1 MTPRI
6 DDLTCCRALFAAWVF
21 TYHLDLQLFSAEL
34 FSFATPFIRR
44 GYLGVDGFFILSG
57 FVLAHAHPAMGLSWP
72 ELWGFW
78 RRRLARIYPVHVAT
92 IGLLALLL
100 IAGRLA
106 GLVPRDPARFSLRAL
121 VENLLLVHGWGETDF
136 GTWNYPSW
144 TISTEWAGYLAF
156 PLLWFAVRRLRTGRL
171 YVVLAAA
178 LAALAWAEAEGGA
191 MRLNLAYRAGFARF
205 VPEFLA
211 GMALARL
218 IPVLVPALAGWRG
231 LRALAGIGLAI
242 VGLVAS
248 GRGDTPMVLA
258 LFAVLAGFAVRAG
271 QGGAPILARM
281 PGLVYLGTISYSFYM
296 SFAVVEM
303 IQAVL
308 WRRLAFLPADHPLAF
323 ALATIAATFALAWLL
338 FKCVEQPGHRRL
350 RLAARPARG

>member
-1 MTPRI
+1 
-6 DDLTCCRALFAAWVF
+6 VF

-34 FSFATPFIRR
+34 FGAATLFIRR

-57 FVLAHAHPAMGLSWP
+57 FVLAYAHPTMGFSPP

-92 IGLLALLL
+92 ICLLVLLLAVGWM
-100 IAGRLA
+100 AGQI
-106 GLVPRDPARFSLRAL
+106 PRDPARFSPIAL
-121 VENLLLVHGWGETDF
+121 AGNLLLVHGWGETVV

-156 PLLWFAVRRLRTGRL
+156 PLLWFVVRRLRTGAL
-171 YVVLAAA
+171 FVVLAAA
-178 LAALAWAEAEGGA
+178 LAALAWAEAEGGI
-191 MRLNLAYRAGFARF
+191 MRLNLTYRAGFARF
-205 VPEFLA
+205 VPEFVA

-218 IPVLVPALAGWRG
+218 IPVLVAELAGWRS
-231 LRALAGIGLAI
+231 LSALVGIGLAI
-242 VGLVAS
+242 VALVAS
-248 GRGDTPMVLA
+248 GRTDTSMVLV

-281 PGLVYLGTISYSFYM
+281 PGFVYLGTISYSFYM

-303 IQAVL
+303 IQAVA
-308 WRRLAFLPADHPLAF
+308 WRRLAIPPADHPLAF
-323 ALATIAATFALAWLL
+323 ALSTVAATFALAWMLL
-338 FKCVEQPGHRRL
+338 KCVEQPGHRRL